1 MSIFNFTTFRRG
13 GIRFFKLGR
22 FNLSF
27 SISREHRG
35 IS

>member
-1 MSIFNFTTFRRG
+1 MSIFNFTMFRRG

-27 SISREHRG
+27 SISRDYRG
-35 IS
+35 L